1 LHDRAF
7 AADAVKLA
15 GSIGQEDVMMSA
27 WWALAIAIV
36 SEVIATSFLRQS
48 EGFSRLWPSLVVVL
62 GYGSAF
68 YFMSLTLKTIP
79 MGVTYAVWSGAGI
92 VLIALV
98 GWLAMGQTLDRAALL
113 GMGLIVAGV
122 LVIQLGSNSV
132 GHG

>member
-1 LHDRAF
+1 
-7 AADAVKLA
+7 
-15 GSIGQEDVMMSA
+15 MSA

-36 SEVIATSFLRQS
+36 SEVIATSCLRQS
-48 EGFSRLWPSLVVVL
+48 EGFTRLWPSLVVVV
-62 GYGSAF
+62 GYALAF

-79 MGVTYAVWSGAGI
+79 MGVTYAVWSGVGI

-98 GWLAMGQTLDRAALL
+98 GWLLMDQVLDREALL

-122 LVIQLGSNSV
+122 LVIQLGSKSV